1 MKKREDST
9 AVSLH
14 PHTSHW
20 GPSPLCNAPGWYPVP
35 LPCRAL
41 PEPVHSPTASRPSTL
56 IPGAVQDPVFI
67 CCHPWVLKEV
77 AEPGG
82 TMSTEVFWAPSW
94 SPPRQGCPILCLLK
108 ALSHSFI
115 TVPEPRQ
122 LSDLEPR
129 VRLSTP
135 VQGLLQVL

>member
-1 MKKREDST
+1 
-9 AVSLH
+9 
-14 PHTSHW
+14 
-20 GPSPLCNAPGWYPVP
+20 
-35 LPCRAL
+35 
-41 PEPVHSPTASRPSTL
+41 
-56 IPGAVQDPVFI
+56 
-67 CCHPWVLKEV
+67 
-77 AEPGG
+77 
-82 TMSTEVFWAPSW
+82 MSAEVFWAPSW
-94 SPPRQGCPILCLLK
+94 SPPRQGCPILWPLK